1 VGLAQASP
9 RTMAGDAAAAAAV
22 APAGASKAAAGLR
35 AVPAEVRQIVLE
47 RCGAEASPLGKDE
60 RRRFLRLGTNE
71 AMRALERGQVTPG
84 AGTQIPTKYTRL
96 ILNPYPNANA
106 NAHASPNPTP
116 NPSTNPNPNPN
127 SPPSQVNL
135 LILCKD
141 ARPPR
146 ALGALMVLAA
156 RRRVP
161 TILIARGRREL
172 GGEFRLPATSALA
185 FVEAEG
191 KEPETPAELK
201 ARQRVASLVAFLRQY
216 AELPPGPPRRN
227 KKKKKDKH
235 GATGGAGAAAP
246 AGGAGQGGAG
256 DEPPHGFQPNPPKR
270 PRMAS

>member
-71 AMRALERGQVTPG
+71 AMRALERG
-84 AGTQIPTKYTRL
+84 
-96 ILNPYPNANA
+96 
-106 NAHASPNPTP
+106 
-116 NPSTNPNPNPN
+116 
-127 SPPSQVNL
+127 QVNL